1 MALCPA
7 ISSVGMSKN
16 GKLAAAR
23 CTIIDF
29 YHSFGDIDKGSI
41 NTGETI
47 A

>member
-1 MALCPA
+1 MALCPG
-7 ISSVGMSKN
+7 ISSVGMIKN

-23 CTIIDF
+23 CTIIDV
-29 YHSFGDIDKGSI
+29 YQGFGDIDKGSI